1 MNNLESSQDFDY
13 YKRIFDILD
22 SENKGEIKYDHLI
35 DFLCK
40 VGFSQTEIDYIH
52 TNTVSY
58 CNSNRVSIK
67 QFLYLMHPLLSRKKI
82 KEDALRNIFNRYDN
96 KKGYID
102 IHDFI
107 SLIISLGDNL
117 NENEIRD
124 YFINANLK
132 RNGKIDFKEFL
143 TIWENIN

>member
-1 MNNLESSQDFDY
+1 
-13 YKRIFDILD
+13 
-22 SENKGEIKYDHLI
+22 
-35 DFLCK
+35 
-40 VGFSQTEIDYIH
+40 
-52 TNTVSY
+52 
-58 CNSNRVSIK
+58 
-67 QFLYLMHPLLSRKKI
+67 MHPLLSRKKI